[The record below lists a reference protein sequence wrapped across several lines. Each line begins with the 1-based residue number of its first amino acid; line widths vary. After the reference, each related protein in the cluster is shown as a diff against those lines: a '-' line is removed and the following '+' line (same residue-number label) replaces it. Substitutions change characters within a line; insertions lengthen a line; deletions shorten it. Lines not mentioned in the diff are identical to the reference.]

1 VAPVG
6 TIAEDITVTI
16 TTNRAVHTD
25 TLLRRAGLGLA
36 ALGVSAA
43 FLAAAPAALADSTD
57 PAPAPSPVLVPAPP
71 AVEPTDAAAQPVA
84 AASSQLADGV
94 PHLPSPD
101 NLPPG
106 TTDTPPQTRSLGYL
120 RDILHA
126 IGSHDVSMNDA
137 LLLLAQRP
145 MSATAGPGQSPGPS
159 GPVGSSAALPI
170 APAVP
175 VDAPA
180 ADAATP

>member
-1 VAPVG
+1 
-6 TIAEDITVTI
+6 VTI
-16 TTNRAVHTD
+16 TMNRAVHTD
-25 TLLRRAGLGLA
+25 KLLRSACLGLA

-43 FLAAAPAALADSTD
+43 FLAAPAALADSAD
-57 PAPAPSPVLVPAPP
+57 AAPTPTPVPVPA
-71 AVEPTDAAAQPVA
+71 VVPTDTAAQPVSA
-84 AASSQLADGV
+84 PTSPLADGV

-126 IGSHDVSMNDA
+126 IGNHDVSMNDA

-145 MSATAGPGQSPGPS
+145 MSATAGPGQSSGPS
-159 GPVGSSAALPI
+159 GPVGSSAAVS
-170 APAVP
+170 AVP
-175 VDAPA
+175 AAVPADAPA

>member
-1 VAPVG
+1 M
-6 TIAEDITVTI
+6 TISRS
-16 TTNRAVHTD
+16 RAVHTD
-25 TLLRRAGLGLA
+25 TLLRRAWLGVA
-36 ALGVSAA
+36 ALGISAA
-43 FLAAAPAALADSTD
+43 FLAAPVALADSTD
-57 PAPAPSPVLVPAPP
+57 PAPAPAPVPVPLVVPADP
-71 AVEPTDAAAQPVA
+71 AAQPA
-84 AASSQLADGV
+84 AAPASGLADGV

-120 RDILHA
+120 RDVLHA
-126 IGSHDVSMNDA
+126 IGNHDVSMSDA

-159 GPVGSSAALPI
+159 GPVGSSAAVPI

-175 VDAPA
+175 LLPADAPV
-180 ADAATP
+180 ADAAATP